1 MIKKYWY
8 ILVSI
13 VLVVILVIGLVFP
26 SLYKNYAQKFSKYS
40 GQGIVSKPQEALI
53 FVVPI
58 GQGRPKFDYPQNK
71 SAYTS
76 DLYDV
81 YDIPAQ
87 EKIEYI
93 VAQFQGWENISDSFD
108 KYLIVTD
115 DAFSSSQKYRVAFE
129 NSSLFGENPTTYFVE
144 NLKIS
149 NIIKKEK
156 IEKPN
161 SSSLIEV
168 GFSEFS
174 KLIDKGDTLILLP
187 VIEPPEWQKK
197 DENNNASFL
206 FQLSSSGCKI
216 QQYLV

>member
-26 SLYKNYAQKFSKYS
+26 SLYKNYAEKFSKYS
-40 GQGIVSKPQEALI
+40 GQGIVTKPQEALI
-53 FVVPI
+53 FVVPK
-58 GQGRPKFDYPQNK
+58 GQGRPKFDYPQNR

-81 YDIPAQ
+81 YDMPAQ

-93 VAQFQGWENISDSFD
+93 VTQFQEWEDIPNSHD
-108 KYLIVTD
+108 KYIVAKD
-115 DAFSSSQKYRVAFE
+115 DVSLSFSKYRVAFE

-149 NIIKKEK
+149 NIFKKDK
-156 IEKPN
+156 IEKPASN
-161 SSSLIEV
+161 DLVEI
-168 GFSEFS
+168 GFAQFS
-174 KLIDKGDTLILLP
+174 KLIDKGDTLVLLP
-187 VIEPPEWQKK
+187 VIEPPEWQKR
-197 DENNNASFL
+197 DENNNMLIA
-206 FQLSSSGCKI
+206 KI
-216 QQYLV
+216 IIRKI